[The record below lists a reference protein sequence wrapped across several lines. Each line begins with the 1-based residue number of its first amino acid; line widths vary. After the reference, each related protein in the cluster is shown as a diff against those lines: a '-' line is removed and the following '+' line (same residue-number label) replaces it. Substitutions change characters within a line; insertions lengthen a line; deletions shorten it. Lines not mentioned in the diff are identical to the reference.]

1 MLDKYKLQVQL
12 YKQLRIVVVYN
23 IILQQYHELSVNYP
37 FDKIHVILF
46 IYDIKLTVN
55 CLLQS
60 NSVSWTFTSQG
71 FCEDLCWTILLPSK
85 HGKWTTKCCVCQAQQ
100 QASEDNVR
108 YELDEYYFMP
118 APSQLV
124 FTHFP
129 DDPDWQLLERK
140 IDLDEFESLV
150 PLKPTFFKLGLH
162 LLSHTNAVIT
172 CPAGH
177 DVSIRIECPQKKV
190 DTVTT

>member
-1 MLDKYKLQVQL
+1 M
-12 YKQLRIVVVYN
+12 
-23 IILQQYHELSVNYP
+23 H
-37 FDKIHVILF
+37 
-46 IYDIKLTVN
+46 
-55 CLLQS
+55 
-60 NSVSWTFTSQG
+60 
-71 FCEDLCWTILLPSK
+71 
-85 HGKWTTKCCVCQAQQ
+85 VCQAQQ
-100 QASEDNVR
+100 QASQDNVR

-129 DDPDWQLLERK
+129 DDPDWQLLERP

-150 PLKPTFFKLGLH
+150 PLKPTFFKYGLH

-172 CPAGH
+172 CAPGH

-190 DTVTT
+190 NIFYLGVVVVHSRLTEAS